1 MKRNDGLGLLR
12 AVNLT
17 FLGATRWRRR
27 GLLSLLHH
35 LSVNES
41 ADLFPSGPILAFDSS
56 TSSIT
61 MALLEGERVLGER
74 FLMTER
80 NHSVQ
85 LMPEIDKLLQGSGLR
100 ARDLHAI
107 VVGAGPG
114 SYTGTRIAVTVAK
127 TFAWS
132 LDVPLYAVST
142 LEAMALGG
150 FRDAMKHADFRM
162 KSSIWIVPVLDG
174 RRGQA
179 YTALF
184 AIDLQGDLNRMG
196 SDRIVPFQEQLREWW
211 SQDMNRPEGIIFV
224 GEVDGQLRGVID
236 SFVVQ
241 SKPRVKCSNA
251 TMAGRDVG
259 AVARRHRSA
268 AFVTDVHTLV
278 PNYSQLAEAE
288 VKLQAATAMQER
300 GIGR

>member
-1 MKRNDGLGLLR
+1 
-12 AVNLT
+12 
-17 FLGATRWRRR
+17 
-27 GLLSLLHH
+27 
-35 LSVNES
+35 
-41 ADLFPSGPILAFDSS
+41 
-56 TSSIT
+56 

-107 VVGAGPG
+107 VVGEGPG

-142 LEAMALGG
+142 LEAMALGAL
-150 FRDAMKHADFRM
+150 RDATNHADFSNM
-162 KSSIWIVPVLDG
+162 SSIWIVPVLDG
-174 RRGQA
+174 RRWQA

-211 SQDMNRPEGIIFV
+211 SQEMNRPEGIIFV

-268 AFVTDVHTLV
+268 AFVTDVHALV